1 MRRPKPLR
9 PERIRTL
16 EKPFGW
22 IAFRVLS
29 SGILD
34 RLSPMAML
42 LYFFLS
48 LVADENGM
56 SFYGE
61 RRLTSVLKL
70 SRAVLASAR
79 SELCAMDLLAF
90 DGRLYQVLSL
100 PDAGGAED
108 DHRQPSSPDG
118 PRAVADALHAFTL
131 NLIKNKRRP

>member
-1 MRRPKPLR
+1 MRRPTPLR

-29 SGILD
+29 TGLLE
-34 RLSPMAML
+34 RLRPAAML

-61 RRLTSVLKL
+61 RRLASILKL
-70 SRAVLASAR
+70 SKAAIASAR
-79 SELCAMDLLAF
+79 AELCNIDLLAF

-100 PDAGGAED
+100 PDAGGAKVN
-108 DHRQPSSPDG
+108 HMKRSSPDG
-118 PRAVADALHAFTL
+118 PLKVAEALHAFTQHL
-131 NLIKNKRRP
+131 KRRSR

>member
-1 MRRPKPLR
+1 MRRPRPLR
-9 PERIRTL
+9 PDRIRTL

-29 SGILD
+29 SGILA
-34 RLSPMAML
+34 RLSPAAML

-61 RRLTSVLKL
+61 RRLASILKL
-70 SRAVLASAR
+70 SRAVIASAR
-79 SELCAMDLLAF
+79 TELCAMDLLAF

-100 PDAGGAED
+100 PDAGGAEVS
-108 DHRQPSSPDG
+108 HKTPSSSDG
-118 PRAVADALHAFTL
+118 PRAVAEALHTYTRK
-131 NLIKNKRRP
+131 LIKNKRRP

>member
-1 MRRPKPLR
+1 MQRPTPLR

-29 SGILD
+29 CGILE
-34 RLSPMAML
+34 RLSPAAML

-61 RRLTSVLKL
+61 RRLTSILKM
-70 SRAVLASAR
+70 SKAVIASAR
-79 SELCAMDLLAF
+79 AELCLLDLLAF

-100 PDAGGAED
+100 PDACGAGVG
-108 DHRQPSSPDG
+108 RQRRSSSDG
-118 PRAVADALHAFTL
+118 PVAVAEALHAFTL
-131 NLIKNKRRP
+131 KLAGRI